1 MSRLGE
7 FANIYE
13 LLDESD
19 SSGVETGKK
28 AKEAVDAKKAAAA
41 AALAPPTANKPVN
54 TQGQNERRSP
64 STRGP
69 RGPRQEG
76 DRPQGERR
84 PRQEGDRPQGER
96 RPRQEG
102 DRPQGERRPRQEG
115 DRPRQEGDRPRRPRP
130 TSDSPREG
138 GENSFA
144 ESGQAAAGGEPRA
157 RLPRD
162 QARGPRPDRGYE
174 RRNPGDQDTRPGK
187 REFDRR
193 SGTGRGKETSKGGAG
208 RGNWGSVEEATAL
221 EGNTADAAAAAAEG
235 AAEKEGETAAVEAV
249 ATPAAETTE
258 AAPADDEPPVRTLAT
273 YLSERK
279 STAAAQ
285 PARKAGDGETNSY
298 AGFQP
303 FKREEESLFAVEK
316 SAKTKS
322 GKGESK
328 DAKEKR
334 VAADQVL
341 RFQQERREGSQERGN
356 NRGGRGG
363 RGGNQGGQRRGGN
376 AGSNA
381 PNFGDASAFPG
392 LSTKA

>member
-19 SSGVETGKK
+19 SSGVETGRK

-41 AALAPPTANKPVN
+41 AALAPPVANKPVN
-54 TQGQNERRSP
+54 TQGQNERGP
-64 STRGP
+64 NTRGP

-102 DRPQGERRPRQEG
+102 DRERRPRQEG
-115 DRPRQEGDRPRRPRP
+115 EF
-130 TSDSPREG
+130 S
-138 GENSFA
+138 
-144 ESGQAAAGGEPRA
+144 ESGQAAAAGEPRA
-157 RLPRD
+157 HLPRD

-174 RRNPGDQDTRPGK
+174 RRNPGDQDTRPK

-208 RGNWGSVEEATAL
+208 KGNWGSVEEATAL
-221 EGNTADAAAAAAEG
+221 EGNSADAAANAAEG
-235 AAEKEGETAAVEAV
+235 GAEKEGEAAAVEVA
-249 ATPAAETTE
+249 ATPAETPE

-273 YLSERK
+273 YLAERK
-279 STAAAQ
+279 STAVAQ
-285 PARKAGDGETNSY
+285 PARKAGEGETNAY
-298 AGFQP
+298 NGFQP

-316 SAKTKS
+316 SAKAKS
-322 GKGESK
+322 GKTESK

-341 RFQQERREGSQERGN
+341 RFQQERKEGGQERGGS
-356 NRGGRGG
+356 RGGRGG
-363 RGGNQGGQRRGGN
+363 RGGNQGGQRRGGS
-376 AGSNA
+376 AASNA